1 MTHNALSW
9 FVVGLWHDRRT
20 RNSREVRFDIHS
32 LWTVRERGENSRTL
46 DRTVDQIRELT
57 GRKRHRGIGCIA
69 LARCRLFDKK
79 KNEAWRNRKTA
90 REQKKVQNEWKRM
103 KKSQRQYGV
112 FYNYTNEPILSA
124 FISWSLNAT
133 QVFAQAYDKRTVYIS
148 VDHVFHVYT
157 NALMRTARDNCSR
170 KKKKKNIC
178 CRRDKS
184 VKLSPW
190 TTFHSRF
197 ATLIGLID
205 QFYAAE
211 LHSTQSRDFEQH
223 RTSASV
229 TMSSWNCSEKTMVA
243 CIVKPNLRVNRSSC
257 IRQQNVHREKLR
269 DISL

>member
-170 KKKKKNIC
+170 KKKKK
-178 CRRDKS
+178 KYL
-184 VKLSPW
+184 LSQRQIREA
-190 TTFHSRF
+190 F
-197 ATLIGLID
+197 TLN
-205 QFYAAE
+205 
-211 LHSTQSRDFEQH
+211 DFPLAI
-223 RTSASV
+223 RYFN
-229 TMSSWNCSEKTMVA
+229 W
-243 CIVKPNLRVNRSSC
+243 PNRS
-257 IRQQNVHREKLR
+257 ILR
-269 DISL
+269 CRASFYTISGLRTTPYFC